1 MKKIFI
7 LAVLILLTGCD
18 VKYDLTIT
26 NKEEVKEKIYIY
38 VDNKTIENSS
48 MSKDEYLDYYSNLY
62 LQNSGYENY
71 KVNTKSDNKISS
83 FIVTRKYSNLD
94 DYVASVSFKNMFN
107 NATIERIGSYTKF
120 ETSKNQ
126 FLESIKNDEIVSED
140 SKNNTYTINIKFYNE
155 IVNHNAD
162 KVDKKSNIYTW
173 IVNKNT
179 TKDNLY
185 FKIGP
190 KVRYDVMILDY
201 IQNNLISIIIIG
213 GIILFILMTSLYI
226 YIKIK
231 KNNEID

>member
-7 LAVLILLTGCD
+7 FFVILLLTGCN
-18 VKYDLTIT
+18 VQYDLTIT
-26 NKEEVKEKIYIY
+26 NKEEVREKFY
-38 VDNKTIENSS
+38 VFIDNNTIDNSN

-71 KVNTKSDNKISS
+71 KVDTKKGKDISS
-83 FIVTRKYSNLD
+83 FIVTRNYENLN
-94 DYVASVSFKNMFN
+94 DYITSVSFKNMFY
-107 NATIERIGSYTKF
+107 NATIERIGNYTSF

-126 FLESIKNDEIVSED
+126 FLESIKNNEIVSED
-140 SKNNTYTINIKFYNE
+140 MKKNTYTINIKFYNQV
-155 IVNHNAD
+155 VNHNAD
-162 KVDKKSNIYTW
+162 EVDEKNNIYTW
-173 IVNKNT
+173 IVNKDT
-179 TKDNLY
+179 TKNTLY

-201 IQNNLISIIIIG
+201 IQNNLLLLSIIGI
-213 GIILFILMTSLYI
+213 IILFILITSLYI

>member
-1 MKKIFI
+1 
-7 LAVLILLTGCD
+7 
-18 VKYDLTIT
+18 
-26 NKEEVKEKIYIY
+26 
-38 VDNKTIENSS
+38 
-48 MSKDEYLDYYSNLY
+48 
-62 LQNSGYENY
+62 
-71 KVNTKSDNKISS
+71 
-83 FIVTRKYSNLD
+83 
-94 DYVASVSFKNMFN
+94 MFN

>member
-7 LAVLILLTGCD
+7 FFVILLLTGCN
-18 VKYDLTIT
+18 VHYDLTIT
-26 NKEEVKEKIYIY
+26 NKEEVREKFYVF
-38 VDNKTIENSS
+38 VDNNTIDNSN

-71 KVNTKSDNKISS
+71 KVDTKKGENISS
-83 FIVTRKYSNLD
+83 FVITRNYSNLN
-94 DYVASVSFKNMFN
+94 DYITSVSFKNMFN
-107 NATIERIGSYTKF
+107 SARIEKIGSYTSF

-126 FLESIKNDEIVSED
+126 FLENIKNDEIVSED
-140 SKNNTYTINIKFYNE
+140 IKKNTYTINIKFYNE
-155 IVNHNAD
+155 VVNHNAD
-162 KVDKKSNIYTW
+162 EIDEKNNIYTW
-173 IVNKNT
+173 IVNKDT

-190 KVRYDVMILDY
+190 NVRYDVMIKDY
-201 IQNNLISIIIIG
+201 IQNNLLTLIIVAIVVIVILIS
-213 GIILFILMTSLYI
+213 SLYI